1 MAASP
6 PPNKSAMAT
15 KPSIKAQKMRCPTG
29 ASNFPPEV
37 ILSITK
43 EPLSEE
49 VTKNTETIKIPII
62 LVKVYKGKAF
72 KKINKEVEASFKTG
86 VDSTP
91 GVSISSKR
99 PDPPKTLIQKKSLR

>member
-1 MAASP
+1 MAVNP

-15 KPSIKAQKMRCPTG
+15 NPSIKAQKIRCPTG

-49 VTKNTETIKIPII
+49 VTKTNF
-62 LVKVYKGKAF
+62 LYFQADYKLKGL
-72 KKINKEVEASFKTG
+72 NENQ
-86 VDSTP
+86 DS
-91 GVSISSKR
+91 GNQDG
-99 PDPPKTLIQKKSLR
+99 DPLNAQQQDGG